1 MISERELKGINN
13 SLRAFSLNLKLR
25 SYQKTLVQFGID
37 LTNTTILD
45 AGCGRGFSTA
55 LILGLFRPKKV
66 YAFDFLPQQIELA
79 KEMKIPAEFFVGSIT
94 DIKLDATLCE
104 FAFVFNVLHHVP
116 NWPKGIQE
124 IRRILKPNGY
134 VIFEEPTKQ
143 YTTFTD
149 RLARVKHPEEGKFTQ
164 EEFFQH
170 LDANGFTLVKDMSTM
185 FGLYLA
191 LLCRKE

>member
-1 MISERELKGINN
+1 MISERELKGVN
-13 SLRAFSLNLKLR
+13 SSFRAFSLNLKLR
-25 SYQKTLVQFGID
+25 SYKKRLDQLDID
-37 LTNTTILD
+37 LTQTTILD

-66 YAFDFLPQQIELA
+66 YAFDFLPQQVELA
-79 KEMKIPAEFFVGSIT
+79 KEMKIPAEFFVGSII
-94 DIKLDATLCE
+94 DIKLAADICD

-116 NWPKGIQE
+116 EWFKGIQE
-124 IRRILKPNGY
+124 IRRILKPKGY

-149 RLARVKHPEEGKFTQ
+149 RLARNKHPEEGKFTR
-164 EEFFQH
+164 EELFQQ
-170 LDANGFTLVKDMSTM
+170 LNANGFTLIHDMSTM